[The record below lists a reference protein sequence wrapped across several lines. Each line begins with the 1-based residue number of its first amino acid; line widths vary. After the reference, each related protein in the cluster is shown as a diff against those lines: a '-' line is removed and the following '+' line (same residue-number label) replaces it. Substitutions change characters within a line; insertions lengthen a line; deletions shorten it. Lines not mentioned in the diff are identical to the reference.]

1 MFIIVKDLKTF
12 IFNNKRDYN
21 ITHVFAFYIYN
32 ISLLKRYKVL
42 KVGF

>member
-1 MFIIVKDLKTF
+1 MFIIAKDLKTF

-21 ITHVFAFYIYN
+21 IIYISAFYTYN

-42 KVGF
+42 RADV